1 MRSGA
6 LAADADRLEEL
17 DASGCFLGE
26 IGLKF
31 MQSLF
36 MSALSIQSYV
46 KPWWWH
52 YLGFQQTSANKAVR
66 CNPTVAKLRGYP
78 SAHVLSW
85 WPRMT

>member
-6 LAADADRLEEL
+6 LAADADRLKEL

-46 KPWWWH
+46 KPW
-52 YLGFQQTSANKAVR
+52 
-66 CNPTVAKLRGYP
+66 
-78 SAHVLSW
+78 
-85 WPRMT
+85 